1 MFEAPAPSTP
11 APWYRHPWF
20 RQWGGY
26 VLAALGA
33 FLFAS
38 KGIWIKLAYHY
49 QTDASS
55 LLSLRLALATPFFV
69 LGGVLTW
76 WRARTS
82 EASTLP
88 AVDAEPLLYLKAMG
102 IGVLGYWVASY
113 TDFASLETLSPQFER
128 MILFTYPLFVI
139 VFGALFFAQKMRV
152 SALWT
157 FAIAY
162 AGLTLVFV
170 TDLRAHGSAI
180 AVGALWCTVSS
191 LAFALYLLLAK
202 PMIRRL
208 GPSMFTSFAMSG
220 AAIATFVQF
229 AFVHRLS
236 DLHMSPALWEL
247 GLGLAIGATV
257 LPSYLTNFAL
267 SLISSQA
274 NAVISF
280 INPVFTLALAALL
293 LKEKVTL
300 ADIIGTLLV
309 IVGVGLYTVLD
320 QRQSSSSQS
329 SSSQSSKDQSSSRG

>member
-1 MFEAPAPSTP
+1 MSFEAPAPSPVATTL
-11 APWYRHPWF
+11 WYRHPWF

-55 LLSLRLALATPFFV
+55 LLTLRLALATPFFV
-69 LGGVLTW
+69 LGGLLTW
-76 WRARTS
+76 WRSR
-82 EASTLP
+82 ASGMPNLP
-88 AVDAEPLLYLKAMG
+88 PVDAEPWLYLRAMAV
-102 IGVLGYWVASY
+102 GVLGYWVASY

-139 VFGALFFAQKMRV
+139 VFGAVFFGQAMRV

-162 AGLTLVFV
+162 AGLALVFV
-170 TDLRAHGSAI
+170 TDLKAHGSAI

-191 LAFALYLLLAK
+191 LAFAMYLLLAR
-202 PMIRRL
+202 PLIRRL
-208 GPSMFTSFAMSG
+208 GPSMFTSLAMTG
-220 AAIATFVQF
+220 AAIVTFVQF
-229 AFVHRLS
+229 ALVHKLS
-236 DLHMSPALWEL
+236 DFHMSPALWEL

-257 LPSYLTNFAL
+257 MPSYLTNFAL
-267 SLISSQA
+267 NLISSQA

-280 INPVFTLALAALL
+280 INPVFTLALSALL
-293 LKEKVTL
+293 LKERITA
-300 ADIIGTLLV
+300 ADIAGTSLV
-309 IVGVGLYTVLD
+309 IVGVGLYTFLD
-320 QRQSSSSQS
+320 QRQSA
-329 SSSQSSKDQSSSRG
+329 RG

>member
-1 MFEAPAPSTP
+1 MSFEASSPAIS
-11 APWYRHPWF
+11 AWYRHPWF

-55 LLSLRLALATPFFV
+55 LLTLRLALATPFFV
-69 LGGVLTW
+69 VGGLLTW
-76 WRARTS
+76 WRARGTPS
-82 EASTLP
+82 ALP
-88 AVDAEPLLYLKAMG
+88 AIDADPWLYLKAMG
-102 IGVLGYWVASY
+102 VGVLGYWVASY

-139 VFGALFFAQKMRV
+139 LFGAAFFGQAVRV
-152 SALWT
+152 SGLWT

-162 AGLTLVFV
+162 AGLALVFV
-170 TDLRAHGSAI
+170 TDLRAHGSAV

-191 LAFALYLLLAK
+191 FAFALYLLLAR
-202 PMIRRL
+202 PMIRRM
-208 GPSMFTSFAMSG
+208 GPSMFTSFAMTG

-236 DLHMSPALWEL
+236 DFHMSPALWQL

-267 SLISSQA
+267 NLISSQA

-280 INPVFTLALAALL
+280 INPVFTLALSGLL
-293 LKEKVTL
+293 LKEKITA
-300 ADIIGTLLV
+300 ADIAGTFLV
-309 IVGVGLYTVLD
+309 IIGVGLYTVLD
-320 QRQSSSSQS
+320 QRQA
-329 SSSQSSKDQSSSRG
+329 KAKAPV

>member
-1 MFEAPAPSTP
+1 MSFEAPAIPPSV
-11 APWYRHPWF
+11 AWYRHPWF

-38 KGIWIKLAYHY
+38 KGIWIKFAYHY

-55 LLSLRLALATPFFV
+55 LLTLRLALATPFFV
-69 LGGVLTW
+69 LGGVMTW
-76 WRARTS
+76 WRARKAEVS
-82 EASTLP
+82 SLP
-88 AVDAEPLLYLKAMG
+88 AVDADPLLYLKAMG
-102 IGVLGYWVASY
+102 VGVLGYWVASY

-139 VFGALFFAQKMRV
+139 VFGALFFAQRMRV

-162 AGLTLVFV
+162 AGLALVFV
-170 TDLRAHGSAI
+170 TDLRAHGRAI
-180 AVGALWCTVSS
+180 ATGALWCTVSS
-191 LAFALYLLLAK
+191 VAFAMYLLLAK

-208 GPSMFTSFAMSG
+208 GPSMFTSFAMTG

-236 DLHMSPALWEL
+236 DFHMSPALWEL

-257 LPSYLTNFAL
+257 MPSYLTNFAL

-280 INPVFTLALAALL
+280 INPVFTLALSGLI
-293 LKEKVTL
+293 LKEKITP
-300 ADIIGTLLV
+300 ADIIGTFLV
-309 IVGVGLYTVLD
+309 VVGVGLYTFLD
-320 QRQSSSSQS
+320 QKSSA
-329 SSSQSSKDQSSSRG
+329 KAA

>member
-1 MFEAPAPSTP
+1 MPFEATDPSPAP
-11 APWYRHPWF
+11 AWYRHPWF

-38 KGIWIKLAYHY
+38 KGIWIKLAYQYH
-49 QTDASS
+49 TDASS
-55 LLSLRLALATPFFV
+55 LLTLRLALATPFFV

-76 WRARTS
+76 WRARSSPSAT
-82 EASTLP
+82 ALP
-88 AVDAEPLLYLKAMG
+88 AVDAEPWLYLKAMG
-102 IGVLGYWVASY
+102 VGVLGYWVASY

-139 VFGALFFAQKMRV
+139 LFGAFFFRQALRV

-162 AGLTLVFV
+162 AGLALVFV
-170 TDLRAHGSAI
+170 TDLKAYGSAI
-180 AVGALWCTVSS
+180 AIGASWCTVSS
-191 LAFALYLLLAK
+191 VAFAMYLLLAK
-202 PMIRRL
+202 PLIRRL
-208 GPSMFTSFAMSG
+208 GPSMFTSFAMCG
-220 AAIATFVQF
+220 AAMVTFVQF
-229 AFVHRLS
+229 AIVHRLS
-236 DLHMSPALWEL
+236 DFHMSPALWSL

-257 LPSYLTNFAL
+257 MPSYLTNFAL

-293 LKEKVTL
+293 LKEKITP

-309 IVGVGLYTVLD
+309 IVGVGLYTFLD
-320 QRQSSSSQS
+320 QRQA
-329 SSSQSSKDQSSSRG
+329 SKG

>member
-1 MFEAPAPSTP
+1 MSFEAPAHPSP
-11 APWYRHPWF
+11 VAWYRHPWF

-55 LLSLRLALATPFFV
+55 LLTLRLALATPFFV
-69 LGGVLTW
+69 LGGMLTW
-76 WRARTS
+76 WRARGQA
-82 EASTLP
+82 ASTLP
-88 AVDAEPLLYLKAMG
+88 RLRLEPWLYLKAMG
-102 IGVLGYWVASY
+102 VGVLGYWVASY

-139 VFGALFFAQKMRV
+139 LFGAAFFGQALRV
-152 SALWT
+152 AALWT

-162 AGLTLVFV
+162 AGLALVFV
-170 TDLRAHGSAI
+170 TDLRAHGSVI
-180 AVGALWCTVSS
+180 AVGAAWCTVSS
-191 LAFALYLLLAK
+191 LAFAVYLLLAK

-208 GPSMFTSFAMSG
+208 GASMFTSFAMSG

-236 DLHMSPALWEL
+236 DFHMSPPLWGL

-280 INPVFTLALAALL
+280 INPVFTLALSALL
-293 LKEKVTL
+293 LKEKITA
-300 ADIIGTLLV
+300 ADIVGTTLV
-309 IVGVGLYTVLD
+309 IVGVGLYTILD
-320 QRQSSSSQS
+320 QRRNPRVQVSGG
-329 SSSQSSKDQSSSRG
+329 KG

>member
-1 MFEAPAPSTP
+1 MPFKAFPPPAPAL
-11 APWYRHPWF
+11 WYRHPWF

-55 LLSLRLALATPFFV
+55 LLTLRLALATPVFI
-69 LGGVLTW
+69 LGGILTW
-76 WRARTS
+76 WRARRLAGQS
-82 EASTLP
+82 SPRST
-88 AVDAEPLLYLKAMG
+88 AEPLVYLKAMG

-139 VFGALFFAQKMRV
+139 LFGAAFFGQGLRV
-152 SALWT
+152 AALWT

-162 AGLTLVFV
+162 AGLALVFV

-180 AVGALWCTVSS
+180 ATGAAWCTVSS
-191 LAFALYLLLAK
+191 LAFAMYLLLAK

-236 DLHMSPALWEL
+236 DFHMSPALWEL

-257 LPSYLTNFAL
+257 MPSYLTNFAL
-267 SLISSQA
+267 DLISSQA

-280 INPVFTLALAALL
+280 INPVFTLALSALL
-293 LKEKVTL
+293 LKEKITV
-300 ADIIGTLLV
+300 ADILGTLLV
-309 IVGVGLYTVLD
+309 IVGVGLYTFLD
-320 QRQSSSSQS
+320 QRQSS
-329 SSSQSSKDQSSSRG
+329 KGKG